1 MTHSILTSIVVKLP
15 AHFLVWTT
23 SPEARF
29 LRGRFVWANW
39 DVEQL
44 KARAKE
50 IEESAQM
57 LTSNILGWPY
67 LPKDY
72 TFDDGLYQL
81 RSSPRISVTLLIK
94 VR

>member
-1 MTHSILTSIVVKLP
+1 MRLP
-15 AHFLVWTT
+15 AHFIVWMT

-50 IEESAQM
+50 IEDDAQM
-57 LTSNILGWPY
+57 LTSNVLGWPY
-67 LPKDY
+67 QPKE
-72 TFDDGLYQL
+72 
-81 RSSPRISVTLLIK
+81 
-94 VR
+94 